1 MEYERGRMIM
11 GTGKLQRGGALKQER
26 RRGVEIFL
34 IFHFINLI
42 YNQIISRAKGQCHFF
57 SFLPCHIHISMGVT
71 HNASLCHVI
80 MPYHHS
86 QSTNGQT

>member
-11 GTGKLQRGGALKQER
+11 GTGKLQGGLKQER

-42 YNQIISRAKGQCHFF
+42 YNQIISRAKGQ
-57 SFLPCHIHISMGVT
+57 
-71 HNASLCHVI
+71 
-80 MPYHHS
+80 
-86 QSTNGQT
+86 

>member
-57 SFLPCHIHISMGVT
+57 FHF
-71 HNASLCHVI
+71 CHVI
-80 MPYHHS
+80 YIS
-86 QSTNGQT
+86 VWG

>member
-11 GTGKLQRGGALKQER
+11 GTGKLRGGALKQER

-42 YNQIISRAKGQCHFF
+42 YNQIISRAGNVIFF
-57 SFLPCHIHISMGVT
+57 IFVMSYTYQHGGDT
-71 HNASLCHVI
+71 
-80 MPYHHS
+80 
-86 QSTNGQT
+86 

>member
-57 SFLPCHIHISMGVT
+57 SFLPCHIYISMGVT
-71 HNASLCHVI
+71 HNVSWCHVI
-80 MPYHHS
+80 MSYHHS